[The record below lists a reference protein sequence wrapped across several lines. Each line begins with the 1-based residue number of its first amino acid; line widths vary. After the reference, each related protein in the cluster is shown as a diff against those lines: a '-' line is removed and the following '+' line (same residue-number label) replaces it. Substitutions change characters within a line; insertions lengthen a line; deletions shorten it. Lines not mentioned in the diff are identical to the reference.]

1 MIRLVTALLSMLV
14 FTPACADVYKYVDKN
29 GHTHFTD
36 EPKHKGYKRI
46 IRTRIRRPLITLSSK
61 RGGARA
67 KWSPSMKKNRKRY
80 ASMIQRAAKK
90 YKVDADLLHAIIRA
104 ESAYNPN
111 AVSHAGAVGMMQLMG
126 PTAKRYGVVDR
137 HDPMQNINGGAN
149 FISDL
154 LKMFKSDL
162 RLAVAAY
169 NAGEGAVIK
178 YGRKV
183 PPYSETQNYV
193 VKVLQ
198 YYGRQQLPKKK
209 LKES

>member
-1 MIRLVTALLSMLV
+1 M
-14 FTPACADVYKYVDKN
+14 FTPVCADVYKYVDKN

-46 IRTRIRRPLITLSSK
+46 IRTKIRKPLITLSSRR
-61 RGGARA
+61 RGSRA
-67 KWSPSMKKNRKRY
+67 KMSHSMKKNRQRF
-80 ASMIQRAAKK
+80 AGIIQQAANK
-90 YKVDADLLHAIIRA
+90 YKVDPDLLHAIIRA

-137 HDPMQNINGGAN
+137 HDPKQNIDGGAHY
-149 FISDL
+149 ISDL
-154 LKMFKSDL
+154 LKMFKSDI

-178 YGRKV
+178 YGRKI

-198 YYGRQQLPKKK
+198 YYGRQSLPTKKK
-209 LKES
+209 RKDS

>member
-1 MIRLVTALLSMLV
+1 
-14 FTPACADVYKYVDKN
+14 
-29 GHTHFTD
+29 
-36 EPKHKGYKRI
+36 
-46 IRTRIRRPLITLSSK
+46 
-61 RGGARA
+61 
-67 KWSPSMKKNRKRY
+67 
-80 ASMIQRAAKK
+80 
-90 YKVDADLLHAIIRA
+90 
-104 ESAYNPN
+104 
-111 AVSHAGAVGMMQLMG
+111 
-126 PTAKRYGVVDR
+126 
-137 HDPMQNINGGAN
+137 MQNINGGAHY
-149 FISDL
+149 ISDL

-209 LKES
+209 LKDS